1 MLQSEEEQK
10 PAPIANSKPAPNV
23 QLKAAAKQESPE
35 EEDSSEDEDSSDE
48 EAAPAKPAGKPAA
61 KTEPMEVDSSE
72 EEDSSDEGEE
82 EAPKPAQAATQTKA
96 APEVTYLLLVQ
107 CFALQLIMSAFL
119 SKKLQMSLSLR
130 LP

>member
-48 EAAPAKPAGKPAA
+48 EAAPAKPAA